1 MTQKNTPLQSPSA
14 RDLSPRQNF
23 NEDEVILE
31 ESLIGSVSIKNI
43 ESKSINKRFKT
54 KQIINDY
61 MG

>member
-1 MTQKNTPLQSPSA
+1 MTHKNTPLQNPSA

-43 ESKSINKRFKT
+43 ESKPINKRFKT